1 MCAPALPLALGIAS
15 FAIQGASS
23 IFSYAGQQQMA
34 NQQAQYQANLTSLE
48 EERARREQQQ
58 IQTQYNQEMMAK
70 QIQLNQQRE
79 ASARELDGVAKEARA
94 VRARVKVA
102 KGEAGVTG
110 LSIDG
115 LLNEVTRQELGYAE
129 AQARR
134 QQILSQNFNIEAQ
147 NMAEALRTN
156 QSNSR
161 FGSQMRI
168 ANINQP
174 IQRPNLASLGI
185 NLMGAGLSGA
195 NTYFTT
201 SYYSNTGA
209 YSGRT
214 FDATGSLYE

>member
-15 FAIQGASS
+15 FGVSAGSALLG
-23 IFSYAGQQQMA
+23 YAGQQQMA
-34 NQQAQYQANLTSLE
+34 SQQASYQATLTSLE
-48 EERARREQQQ
+48 GERARREQVQLQ
-58 IQTQYNQEMMAK
+58 SQYNQELFAK
-70 QIQLNQQRE
+70 QLQLNQQRE
-79 ASARELDGVAKEARA
+79 ASARELAGVAKEARA
-94 VRARVKVA
+94 VRSKIKVA
-102 KGEAGVTG
+102 KGEAGVGG

-115 LLNEVTRQELGYAE
+115 LLNEVTRQELGYSE

-134 QQILSQNFNIEAQ
+134 QQILAQNFSIEAQ
-147 NMAEALRTN
+147 NMAEAVRTN
-156 QSNSR
+156 KSNAL

-174 IQRPNLASLGI
+174 IQRPSLWALGLNLA
-185 NLMGAGLSGA
+185 GAGLSSA

-201 SYYSNTGA
+201 SYYGSQGA